1 MKPLSKITILLCIIS
16 CQVKYSS
23 VKSNSHKS
31 INIQVKTEIKID
43 RATTYNPEKNQ
54 CDSDPLVTADNSL
67 INLDLLKSGA
77 LRWVAL
83 SRDLLS
89 CWGGRFDYGDTIN
102 VVSVSKPQINGE
114 WVVRDCMNARY
125 SNSVD
130 FLFDSCNN
138 SPRLGVCEDLVIKI

>member
-23 VKSNSHKS
+23 VKSNSQKS
-31 INIQVKTEIKID
+31 INIQPKKEIKID

-54 CDSDPLVTADNSL
+54 CDSNPLITADNSF
-67 INLDLLKSGA
+67 IDIDLLKSGV

-89 CWGGRFDYGDTIN
+89 RWGGRFNYGDTIN
-102 VVSVSKPQINGE
+102 VSSISKPQINGY
-114 WVVRDCMNARY
+114 WVVHDCMNARY
-125 SNSVD
+125 SNSLD
-130 FLFDSCNN
+130 FLFYPSEDL
-138 SPRLGVCEDLVIKI
+138 PKFGVCEDLIINN